1 MTLFLVY
8 VYLRWVSMKNCGH
21 IYIYIRVEVKI
32 VNEKSKSFLCVRER
46 KSLEILNKMKQI
58 VVLKH

>member
-1 MTLFLVY
+1 MGIY
-8 VYLRWVSMKNCGH
+8 IY

-46 KSLEILNKMKQI
+46 KSLEILNQMKKNSS
-58 VVLKH
+58 LKTLNIKCNKKLS